1 MSSES
6 HTASPGTIAI
16 QCAKDIPQRNENK
29 KKKITEKKIL
39 NKTGRQ
45 QIR

>member
-6 HTASPGTIAI
+6 HTASPGTIVI

-29 KKKITEKKIL
+29 KKKNYRKEDFE
-39 NKTGRQ
+39 
-45 QIR
+45 